1 MKKVGVWLDKRVAYV
16 FLKNNRGTEEMGTVF
31 SKTEER
37 EEISKAYRDRV
48 KQGAT
53 ERLSDKKLLEYE
65 KNELNPYFTDI
76 VNHFLDADE
85 IVLFGPSLT
94 GERLYK
100 RLEVQYPLLKAKV
113 KDVIKVDSM
122 TKNQIRALIKNY
134 YSN

>member
-16 FLKNNRGTEEMGTVF
+16 FLKNDSGTEEMRTVF

-53 ERLSDKKLLEYE
+53 EKLSDKKLLEHE
-65 KNELNPYFTDI
+65 KNELNLYFTDI
-76 VNHFLDADE
+76 VNHFQDADE

-94 GERLYK
+94 AERLYK
-100 RLEVQYPLLKAKV
+100 RLEVQNPLLKAKI

>member
-1 MKKVGVWLDKRVAYV
+1 MKKVGVWLDKRVAYIY
-16 FLKNNRGTEEMGTVF
+16 LENDSGTEEMRTVY

-37 EEISKAYRDRV
+37 EEILKAYRDRV

-53 ERLSDKKLLEYE
+53 EKLSDKKLLESE
-65 KNELNPYFTDI
+65 KNELNLYFTEI

-94 GERLYK
+94 PERLYK
-100 RLEVQYPLLKAKV
+100 RLEVQNPLLKAKV
-113 KDVIKVDSM
+113 KDVIKADSM
-122 TKNQIRALIKNY
+122 TKNQIRALIKSY